1 MIVFPTGGFPYPT
14 VSNHELLAFL
24 AAGHR
29 LQRPENCSE
38 ELYELMLTCWAEKI
52 DNRPQFS
59 DIVAK
64 LEPAH
69 QRIYVD
75 FNDLGPDYIFPP
87 TAEDENVKKFEAES
101 SHNKLKSESKQS

>member
-1 MIVFPTGGFPYPT
+1 MWSWFFLFLLSDLGGFPYPT

-24 AAGHR
+24 SAGHR

-38 ELYELMLTCWAEKI
+38 ELYDLMLLCWAEKA
-52 DNRPQFS
+52 DNRPQFC

-75 FNDLGPDYIFPP
+75 FNDLGPDYVFPP
-87 TAEDENVKKFEAES
+87 INEDVKAKKKPTES
-101 SHNKLKSESKQS
+101 TSKS